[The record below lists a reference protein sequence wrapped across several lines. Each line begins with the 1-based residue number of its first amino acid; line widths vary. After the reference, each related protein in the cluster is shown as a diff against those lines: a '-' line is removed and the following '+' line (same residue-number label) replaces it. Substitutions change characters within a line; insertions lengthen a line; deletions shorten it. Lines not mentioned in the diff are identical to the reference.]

1 MDHLIRQMGYVVL
14 STPDPDESARDLSE
28 IVGLKVT
35 ERHDSSIYMSAND
48 RRCEVVWQKGD
59 SPGVVVIGLEAMD
72 AASVDEV
79 ARRAQADGLVLLSD
93 RPTVEGVER
102 AIRFATP
109 FGPVFEVHTPVQRNQ
124 PPRHIGTGARPRRL
138 EHVNVRV
145 SDTSG
150 FRDFALGTL
159 GMKLSDR
166 TANNELA
173 WYRAWDGYHHTLA
186 VGAGNCLHH
195 YAFDAYAMEDLIHIA
210 DSLVIKKRHLLWG
223 PGRHGAGENIFTYYR
238 DPNGCAVETSVG
250 LARID
255 NDLLYEAR
263 VWSLD
268 PDSGMRNLWERSPPP
283 EAFTT
288 AGIPYLQAT

>member
-1 MDHLIRQMGYVVL
+1 MDHLIRQMGYVVI
-14 STPDPDESARDLSE
+14 STPDPESSARDLSE

-35 ERHDSSIYMSAND
+35 ERTPSTVYMSSND
-48 RRCEVVWQKGD
+48 RRCEVAYVRGTET
-59 SPGVVVIGLEAMD
+59 GIIGIGLEAMD

-79 ARRAQADGLVLLSD
+79 ARRAVSDGMEIISD
-93 RPTVEGVER
+93 RASIDGIEH
-102 AIRFATP
+102 AARFATP
-109 FGPVFEVHTPVQRNQ
+109 FGPVFEVHTPVARNQ
-124 PPRHIGTGARPRRL
+124 PVRHIGPGARSKRL

-145 SDTSG
+145 NDTKG
-150 FRDFALGTL
+150 FMDFALGTL

-166 TANNELA
+166 TTNNELA

-186 VGAGNCLHH
+186 VGEGDVFHH
-195 YAFDAYAMEDLIHIA
+195 YAFDAYAIEDLVQIA
-210 DSLVIKKRHLLWG
+210 DTLLLKQRSLLWG

-250 LARID
+250 LARIE

-268 PDSGMRNLWERSPPP
+268 PESGLRNLWERSPPP
-283 EAFTT
+283 AAFGQ
-288 AGIPYLQAT
+288 AGIPYLRAT

>member
-14 STPDPDESARDLSE
+14 STPDPEGSARDLAE

-35 ERHDSSIYMSAND
+35 EKRESSIYMSSND
-48 RRCEVVWQKGD
+48 RRCEVAWQKGD
-59 SPGVVVIGLEAMD
+59 AAGVVVIGLEAMD

-79 ARRAQADGLVLLSD
+79 ARRAQADGLVMLDD
-93 RPTVEGVER
+93 RPAIDGVER
-102 AIRFATP
+102 AIRFVTP

-124 PPRHIGTGARPRRL
+124 AVRHIGTGARPKRL

-145 SDTSG
+145 TDTRG
-150 FRDFALGTL
+150 FRDFAEGTL

-166 TANNELA
+166 TANDELS

-186 VGAGNCLHH
+186 VGEGNRLHH

-210 DSLVIKKRHLLWG
+210 DSLVLKQRNLLWG

-250 LARID
+250 LARIE

-263 VWSLD
+263 VWSIE
-268 PDSGMRNLWERSPPP
+268 PDSGLRNLWQSSPPP
-283 EAFTT
+283 AAFSE
-288 AGIPYLQAT
+288 AGIPYL

>member
-14 STPDPDESARDLSE
+14 STPDPEGSARDLAE

-35 ERHDSSIYMSAND
+35 ENRGSAIYMSSND
-48 RRCEVVWQKGD
+48 RRCEVAWQKGETA
-59 SPGVVVIGLEAMD
+59 GVVVIGLEAMD

-79 ARRAQADGLVLLSD
+79 TRRVQADGLTIIDDKPS
-93 RPTVEGVER
+93 VEGVER
-102 AIRFATP
+102 AVRFATS
-109 FGPVFEVHTPVQRNQ
+109 FGPVLEVHTPVERNQ
-124 PPRHIGTGARPRRL
+124 PVRHIGTGARPKRL

-145 SDTSG
+145 TDTRG

-166 TANNELA
+166 TTNDELA

-186 VGAGNCLHH
+186 VGEGNRLHH
-195 YAFDAYAMEDLIHIA
+195 YAFDAYAMEDLLQIA
-210 DSLVIKKRHLLWG
+210 DSLVIKQRHLLWG
-223 PGRHGAGENIFTYYR
+223 PGRHGAGDNIFTYYR
-238 DPNGCAVETSVG
+238 DPNGCAVETSIG
-250 LARID
+250 LARIE

-268 PDSGMRNLWERSPPP
+268 PESGLRNLWERSPPP
-283 EAFTT
+283 QAFSE
-288 AGIPYLQAT
+288 AGIPYL